1 MKKRMLV
8 TLAALS
14 VMIALG
20 CFSAHKGTVVGNRV
34 IFEKERI
41 AFSKINGWREVSPSG
56 SLNIYRTEKPD
67 ARIRVRSTVEKKANS
82 LKEHTTNWISLMTDK
97 FEWKD
102 IEVISEGYTTIDNE
116 RSYWTLIKFRV
127 KDLIVTQK
135 TYSLYNGPF
144 WINLRL
150 TCIRNCKANEA
161 IFDKWVK
168 SVDLL

>member
-1 MKKRMLV
+1 MNRRILV
-8 TLAALS
+8 TLVALS
-14 VMIALG
+14 GMIFFG
-20 CFSAHKGTVVGNRV
+20 CVSAHKGTVVGNRV
-34 IFEKERI
+34 VFEKERI
-41 AFSKINGWREVSPSG
+41 AFNRINGWTEVSPS
-56 SLNIYRTEKPD
+56 SYLNIYRTEIPD

-82 LKEHTTNWISLMTDK
+82 LKEHTTNWITLMTNK

-102 IEVISEGYTTIDNE
+102 VKVINEGYTAIDNE

-127 KDLIVTQK
+127 KDQIVTQK

-150 TCIRNCKANEA
+150 TCISNCKANEA
-161 IFDKWVK
+161 IFDEWVK